1 MDRFPKKN
9 MTAKILAVIFAII
22 LWIFVMNEQNP
33 PIEMFFQAPL
43 EVRNLSGSLVAN
55 DTPDYV
61 RVKIRGPRSVVAGMS
76 QQDIKAYVDLKGLT
90 EGENIVKVHTSVP
103 ANLEVVEVVPDKL
116 AVNLDTLVS
125 RQLPVEVRTTGTPA
139 PGSNLRQ
146 AAPSLTTVRVD
157 GPRHLM
163 DALERV
169 VAYVDISGK
178 KDNFTVEV
186 QLAAINAEGKSI
198 EKLTINP
205 RRANVSVALTGASKK
220 VVDIKTIIVNE
231 TPKNVLI
238 RRITTA
244 PERVEIYGDA
254 NLVDKVDAV
263 FTDPISMTNID
274 KATDIEVKLQLKEG
288 ITAKNN
294 TVTVHIEVEKKQ

>member
-43 EVRNLSGSLVAN
+43 EVRNLSSTLVAS
-55 DTPDYV
+55 DTPDYI
-61 RVKIRGPRSVVAGMS
+61 RVKVRGPRSVVAGMS
-76 QQDIKAYVDLKGLT
+76 QQDIKAYIDLKGLT
-90 EGENIVKVHTSVP
+90 EGENIVKIHTSVP
-103 ANLEVVEVVPDKL
+103 SNLEVVEIVPDKL
-116 AVNLDTLVS
+116 AVTLDAFAG
-125 RQLPVEVRTTGTPA
+125 RQMPVEVRTTGTPA
-139 PGSNLRQ
+139 PGSHFRQ
-146 AAPSLTTVRVD
+146 AASSVTTVQVD

-163 DALERV
+163 NVLEGV

-178 KDNFTVEV
+178 KDDFSAEV
-186 QLAAINAEGKSI
+186 QLTAINADGKPI

-205 RRANVSVALTGASKK
+205 RRTNVSVSMTGASKK
-220 VVDIKTIIVNE
+220 TVDVKTIVVNE
-231 TPKNVLI
+231 TPKNI
-238 RRITTA
+238 FIKRITTT
-244 PERVEIYGDA
+244 PDRVEIYGEA
-254 NLVDKVDAV
+254 SLIDKIDAV

-274 KATDIEVKLQLKEG
+274 KSSDIEVKVQLKEG

-294 TVTVHIEVEKKQ
+294 TVTVHIDVEKRQ